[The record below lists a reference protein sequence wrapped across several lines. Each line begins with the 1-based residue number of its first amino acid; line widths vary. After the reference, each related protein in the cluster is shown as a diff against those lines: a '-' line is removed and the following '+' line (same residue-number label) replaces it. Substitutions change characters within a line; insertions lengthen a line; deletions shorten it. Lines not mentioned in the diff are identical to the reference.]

1 MVPEDGPIKSKME
14 AMLDGS
20 VSSVES
26 IPRDSVIFDPNDDID
41 RMKAANKKQK
51 DEDTQSSLITD
62 SLSISMGAISDSNV

>member
-1 MVPEDGPIKSKME
+1 
-14 AMLDGS
+14 MLDGS

>member
-1 MVPEDGPIKSKME
+1 ME